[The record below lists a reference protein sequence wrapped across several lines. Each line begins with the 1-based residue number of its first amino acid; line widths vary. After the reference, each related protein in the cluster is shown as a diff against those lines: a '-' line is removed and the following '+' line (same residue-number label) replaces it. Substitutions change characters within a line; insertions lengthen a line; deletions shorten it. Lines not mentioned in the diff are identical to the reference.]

1 MIKSS
6 QSNPYGD
13 KEVYGYLCQRC
24 YRKRVEKRSLILIGS
39 AIFSTLI
46 GIFFLC
52 LVIYTQLFVKGLIA
66 EQFFM
71 TIETYTQLGAIFI
84 IFALILVY
92 IRHRERVKMRKKL
105 RSLRNR

>member
-1 MIKSS
+1 M
-6 QSNPYGD
+6 
-13 KEVYGYLCQRC
+13 V
-24 YRKRVEKRSLILIGS
+24 
-39 AIFSTLI
+39 
-46 GIFFLC
+46 
-52 LVIYTQLFVKGLIA
+52 IA